1 MNYISLF
8 LTYVLAV
15 APQEASS
22 FSSSRIVG
30 RGRIRSLTSSIS
42 TSTPYQKSRLS
53 LSSSANGEDAS
64 SVSSDKK
71 VEGRKKRVIIGYK
84 AMIIAY
90 LAVGLRSI
98 AKVGLTQ
105 SILHMIGGYIVMPS
119 GVSYIMSGAAT
130 HDRLG
135 SDTYKRLNLA
145 LLEYGLIGLS
155 IISLGKG
162 GNKLLSVAYILS
174 VINSLKGYAYGVLG
188 WDKQSTDTTLLKDL
202 TSGAKDTVK
211 GFLSMPK
218 NVKAAGYQVATY
230 FTAFLKLEKL
240 WEIVKFI
247 QANSITAELSM
258 SLARFNRLAFL
269 TLMVYTLKDAADRDR
284 LNGGTFIK
292 LNYLCSVAMGIQC
305 AFNSGGLTTPSG
317 ILSAVFSLFFAFNG
331 VASYMKNQYA

>member
-15 APQEASS
+15 APQEACS
-22 FSSSRIVG
+22 FSSSSVGRRRIV
-30 RGRIRSLTSSIS
+30 SLTPSISSIS
-42 TSTPYQKSRLS
+42 TSTPYQYKSRLS
-53 LSSSANGEDAS
+53 LSSTTNGDDADNS
-64 SVSSDKK
+64 NDKK
-71 VEGRKKRVIIGYK
+71 VEGRKSRVIIGYK
-84 AMIIAY
+84 AMMISY

-98 AKVGLTQ
+98 AKVGFTP
-105 SILHMIGGYIVMPS
+105 SIFHMIGGYIAMPA

-188 WDKQSTDTTLLKDL
+188 WDKQSKETSLLKDL
-202 TSGAKDTVK
+202 MNGTKETVK

-284 LNGGTFIK
+284 LNGATFIK
-292 LNYLCSVAMGIQC
+292 LNYLCSLAMGIQC
-305 AFNSGGLTTPSG
+305 AFNSGG
-317 ILSAVFSLFFAFNG
+317 FAFNG

>member
-22 FSSSRIVG
+22 FSSSSVGVG
-30 RGRIRSLTSSIS
+30 RGQVRSLPSI
-42 TSTPYQKSRLS
+42 TSTPYQYKSRLS
-53 LSSSANGEDAS
+53 LSSTTNGEDADI
-64 SVSSDKK
+64 SSDKK
-71 VEGRKKRVIIGYK
+71 VDGRKNRVIIGYK
-84 AMIIAY
+84 AMMITY
-90 LAVGLRSI
+90 LAVGFRSI
-98 AKVGLTQ
+98 AKVGLTP
-105 SILHMIGGYIVMPS
+105 SIVHMLGGYIVMPA

-130 HDRLG
+130 NDRLG

-188 WDKQSTDTTLLKDL
+188 WDKQSTETTLLKDL
-202 TSGAKDTVK
+202 MNGTKDNTIK

-284 LNGGTFIK
+284 LGGGTFIK
-292 LNYLCSVAMGIQC
+292 LNYLCALAMSIQC
-305 AFNSGGLTTPSG
+305 AFNSGGFTTPSG

>member
-1 MNYISLF
+1 
-8 LTYVLAV
+8 
-15 APQEASS
+15 
-22 FSSSRIVG
+22 
-30 RGRIRSLTSSIS
+30 
-42 TSTPYQKSRLS
+42 
-53 LSSSANGEDAS
+53 
-64 SVSSDKK
+64 
-71 VEGRKKRVIIGYK
+71 
-84 AMIIAY
+84 
-90 LAVGLRSI
+90 
-98 AKVGLTQ
+98 
-105 SILHMIGGYIVMPS
+105 MPA
-119 GVSYIMSGAAT
+119 GVSYIMSGAST
-130 HDRLG
+130 NDRLA

-188 WDKQSTDTTLLKDL
+188 WDKQSTETTLLKDL
-202 TSGAKDTVK
+202 MNGTKDMIK

-218 NVKAAGYQVATY
+218 NVKAAGYLFAT
-230 FTAFLKLEKL
+230 FFVAFLKLEKL
-240 WEIVKFI
+240 WEIIKFI
-247 QANSITAELSM
+247 QANSITSELAM

-269 TLMVYTLKDAADRDR
+269 TLMVYTLKNAADRDR